1 MLILC
6 QSLCWV
12 LDTDKKKKNKNT
24 IQKRRKSTLQF
35 PPSRSAVNFLLDRMA
50 LLFWRELTLG
60 LFGRAKKKPSLS
72 RVNTE
77 MEVLFFEGETEK
89 EIVTYT
95 INRNLSYHPREE
107 KWREMPVRNF
117 RSWHNKGTLQS
128 PESSIQIV
136 STSTLYLNSL
146 PWFPCL
152 E

>member
-12 LDTDKKKKNKNT
+12 LDTDNKKKNKST
-24 IQKRRKSTLQF
+24 IQRRKSTLQF
-35 PPSRSAVNFLLDRMA
+35 PPPRSAVNFLSDQIVF
-50 LLFWRELTLG
+50 LFWRELTLG
-60 LFGRAKKKPSLS
+60 LFGSAKKKPSLS

-77 MEVLFFEGETEK
+77 REVLFLEGETEK

-95 INRNLSYHPREE
+95 INRNLSYHSREE

-117 RSWHNKGTLQS
+117 RSWHNKGTLQT
-128 PESSIQIV
+128 PESSIQTV
-136 STSTLYLNSL
+136 STSTLCFNSL
-146 PWFPCL
+146 PWFPRL